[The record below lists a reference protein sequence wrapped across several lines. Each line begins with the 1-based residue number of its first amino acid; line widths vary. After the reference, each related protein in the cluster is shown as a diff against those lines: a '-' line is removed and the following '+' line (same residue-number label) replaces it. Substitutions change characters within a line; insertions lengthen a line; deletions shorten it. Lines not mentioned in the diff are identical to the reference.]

1 MSLLSILC
9 HSAQQGMLNAD
20 DTGTRAR
27 VGVDIPAQRRVPI
40 VMEGAD
46 QPGRA
51 VLWSERL
58 RAPCCGA
65 AYTDPKK

>member
-20 DTGTRAR
+20 DTGTWAR
-27 VGVDIPAQRRVPI
+27 VGVDMPAQWRV
-40 VMEGAD
+40 EGAD

-51 VLWSERL
+51 VLWGERL